1 MFQRARIREVSS
13 QRVSS
18 QPETFGGQKSIWP
31 ASSQSQVQASVSMP
45 RPIERSMPASCTTG
59 GFTIGGPS

>member
-1 MFQRARIREVSS
+1 MFQRARMREVSS

-18 QPETFGGQKSIWP
+18 QPETLGGQKSSWP
-31 ASSQSQVQASVSMP
+31 AGSQSQIQASVSMW
-45 RPIERSMPASCTTG
+45 RPSARSIPASWTTG